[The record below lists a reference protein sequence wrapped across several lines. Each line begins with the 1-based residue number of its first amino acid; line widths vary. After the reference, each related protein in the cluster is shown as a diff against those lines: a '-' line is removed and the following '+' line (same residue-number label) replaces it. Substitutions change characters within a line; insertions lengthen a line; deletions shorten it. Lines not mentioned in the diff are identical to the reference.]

1 MDREAWRAG
10 VHGVTKSRTRL
21 SDWTELNCNWI
32 INYNVKKWDPKISRK
47 KKWDKFFKTL
57 KWKNKKVYILIT
69 CYPMYIYI
77 CFAYTKETLEVYKK
91 ETFHWIHFNP
101 FWDLKHVTALS
112 TQKKLFF
119 KGFNGHHTEKL
130 RASEIFHTRNSRIYR
145 QHKWYCP
152 WFYPDLTEP
161 QQLMFLWRLYQNMS
175 FRLKSRQELLSHHLD
190 NFNISRRPRRLLPT
204 MSSVSFLAKY
214 LSSYYIMSVCSSKKG
229 RQFSLWWWQSS
240 CVCWKGVSKMS

>member
-1 MDREAWRAG
+1 MSSSKLWRLVMDREAWRAG

-77 CFAYTKETLEVYKK
+77 CFAYTKETLEAYKK

-112 TQKKLFF
+112 TRKNFFLKVSMVITLKNWELQKYFTRETAGSIDNTNGIVH
-119 KGFNGHHTEKL
+119 GFTQ
-130 RASEIFHTRNSRIYR
+130 I
-145 QHKWYCP
+145 
-152 WFYPDLTEP
+152 
-161 QQLMFLWRLYQNMS
+161 
-175 FRLKSRQELLSHHLD
+175 
-190 NFNISRRPRRLLPT
+190 
-204 MSSVSFLAKY
+204 
-214 LSSYYIMSVCSSKKG
+214 
-229 RQFSLWWWQSS
+229 
-240 CVCWKGVSKMS
+240 